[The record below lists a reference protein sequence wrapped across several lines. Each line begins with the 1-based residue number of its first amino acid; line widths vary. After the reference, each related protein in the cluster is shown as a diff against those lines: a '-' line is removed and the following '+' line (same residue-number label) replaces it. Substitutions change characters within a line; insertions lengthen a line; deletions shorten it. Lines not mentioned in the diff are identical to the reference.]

1 MATPKTR
8 WVLSIL
14 VISVS
19 AVAPGPPVP
28 PSNPECFRPCDET
41 GCQVDIQCTWDS
53 NPDPEIPTNYTLHW
67 EPANSK
73 NEDVYGGTSLNGH
86 ILRQDFS
93 GEGELRVWV
102 EASNQYGSAKSQ
114 EVVFNAGDI
123 TKPPPPVIIA
133 TEQEP
138 LEITWN
144 DSCIELESSGS
155 CDIRYRK
162 EEDEDWPQQEN
173 GVQGSYTV
181 VDTEPFAVYE
191 FQVRCTCGTGL
202 ASAWSEIYRIR
213 SAESDPV
220 GEVDVW
226 RDCGISPTS
235 SDCVLTWKNL
245 SISQARGFILGYEL
259 RLSYSSGPASLINV
273 STTEPSSQYVHDK
286 MKWHLTYPLKD
297 VSSVSISAYS
307 TLGATK
313 PSVLVIPSAG
323 KEEDAVI
330 LNLKMNEENLT
341 VSWDPPSQVSDDLR
355 YVVQYKQAGCPPGQG
370 FDWIRVNK
378 SQEKAFFQGQ
388 FQKYKA
394 YKVSVFTVSNT
405 NEVRHLSSA
414 IGYSLQK
421 APSTVHLFK
430 VASIADT
437 SVTLSWEHG
446 PLPEQTARIL
456 YYQIVLDTQ
465 KVYNVSLYPN
475 HQSMTFTL
483 SELSQS
489 QDYEVWIRAVTE
501 AGPGANVS
509 TRFTTKHSQ
518 NLGFLL
524 SLVSTFASVIFCV
537 CIAYTL
543 LSVCRGPSKA
553 CPLMPLCVYEKVP
566 DPRNSHIFKQKKN
579 QFNEPLGLTCSP
591 FCEPQPKI
599 SLLEVVKIKS
609 QDLNPEPVAGDKC
622 SQMDSYD
629 AQRKDAVAEES
640 ERIDRRYGREAYS
653 KMVDSDEE
661 TGDGDN
667 SEEEQFT
674 SGYEKHFMPS
684 PFDIL

>member
-1 MATPKTR
+1 M
-8 WVLSIL
+8 
-14 VISVS
+14 
-19 AVAPGPPVP
+19 
-28 PSNPECFRPCDET
+28 
-41 GCQVDIQCTWDS
+41 DIQCTWDS
-53 NPDPEIPTNYTLHW
+53 KPDPEIPTNYTLHW

-73 NEDVYGGTSLNGH
+73 NEDVNGGTSLNRH
-86 ILRQDFS
+86 IPRQDFS

-102 EASNQYGSAKSQ
+102 EASNQHGSAKSQ
-114 EVVFNAGDI
+114 NVTFNTGDI
-123 TKPPPPVIIA
+123 TMPPPPVNITI
-133 TEQEP
+133 EQEP
-138 LEITWN
+138 LEITWS

-162 EEDEDWPQQEN
+162 EEDKDWPQQEN

-181 VDTEPFAVYE
+181 VDPDPFSVYE
-191 FQVRCTCGTGL
+191 FQVRCTCSRGL
-202 ASAWSEIYRIR
+202 VSDWSKINRIR

-259 RLSYSSGPASLINV
+259 RVSKSSGSASLINV

-286 MKWHLTYPLKD
+286 TKWRLTYPLKD
-297 VSSVSISAYS
+297 VSSVSISAYNA
-307 TLGATK
+307 LGATE

-323 KEEDAVI
+323 KEEDAVK
-330 LNLKMNEENLT
+330 LNLKMNEGNLT
-341 VSWDPPSQVSDDLR
+341 VSWGPASHDLKE

-378 SQEKAFFQGQ
+378 SQEKALFQGQ

-394 YKVSVFTVSNT
+394 YRVSVFTVSNT

-421 APSTVHLFK
+421 APSTVHFFK
-430 VASIADT
+430 VAAIADT

-446 PLPEQTARIL
+446 PLPEQTAQIL

-465 KVYNVSLYPN
+465 KVYNVSLHPD

-483 SELSQS
+483 SELSPS
-489 QDYEVWIRAVTE
+489 RDYEVWIRAITE

-509 TRFTTKHSQ
+509 TTFTTKHSQ

-524 SLVSTFASVIFCV
+524 SLVSIVASVIFCA

-566 DPRNSHIFKQKKN
+566 DPRNSHIFKQKKH
-579 QFNEPLGLTCSP
+579 QFNESLGLMRIP
-591 FCEPQPKI
+591 VCEPQPKI
-599 SLLEVVKIKS
+599 SLLEVVQIKS

-622 SQMDSYD
+622 SQMDSHD

-661 TGDGDN
+661 TGDGYN
-667 SEEEQFT
+667 SEEEQCT

>member
-1 MATPKTR
+1 R
-8 WVLSIL
+8 
-14 VISVS
+14 VS
-19 AVAPGPPVP
+19 Q
-28 PSNPECFRPCDET
+28 ND
-41 GCQVDIQCTWDS
+41 
-53 NPDPEIPTNYTLHW
+53 
-67 EPANSK
+67 
-73 NEDVYGGTSLNGH
+73 LNGH

-162 EEDEDWPQQEN
+162 EEDEDWPQ
-173 GVQGSYTV
+173 VL

-235 SDCVLTWKNL
+235 SDCVLTWKV
-245 SISQARGFILGYEL
+245 ARGFILGYEL
-259 RLSYSSGPASLINV
+259 RVSYSSGPASLINV

-313 PSVLVIPSAG
+313 PSVLVIPSA
-323 KEEDAVI
+323 DAVI

-378 SQEKAFFQGQ
+378 SQ

-421 APSTVHLFK
+421 GAPSTVHLFK

-489 QDYEVWIRAVTE
+489 QDYEVWIRAITE

-509 TRFTTKHSQ
+509 TT
-518 NLGFLL
+518 
-524 SLVSTFASVIFCV
+524 
-537 CIAYTL
+537 
-543 LSVCRGPSKA
+543 
-553 CPLMPLCVYEKVP
+553 
-566 DPRNSHIFKQKKN
+566 IFKTFFFFYFMLFYLFIFPNFSGKMCFPVFCL

-622 SQMDSYD
+622 SQMDSHD
-629 AQRKDAVAEES
+629 AQRKDAVTEES